1 MQAWNELQPAACLWH
16 FALALGDYPTHAVT
30 QTQMRMRGGVLSYRT
45 PEPSQLQLH
54 APNSSRRFLLTRR
67 RPRSIATRPC

>member
-16 FALALGDYPTHAVT
+16 FALALGDPTHAVT

-45 PEPSQLQLH
+45 PEPSQLQCTPPAHLG
-54 APNSSRRFLLTRR
+54 AFLLRLLLTRR
-67 RPRSIATRPC
+67 RPR